1 MILLLSI
8 VLFVAAGLLLILGT
22 GKGTLEH
29 RVLYLLLGFV
39 MLIAATGNAV
49 IYAGLSSYQVQQAAI
64 VSNTLYANLNYTSI
78 GLYATGNGITAYLGN
93 ASTQHLAAAGSSL
106 YLQIPHNVYY
116 KLNFTTAN
124 IIEIVSK

>member
-8 VLFVAAGLLLILGT
+8 VLFVAAGLLLILGAGT
-22 GKGTLEH
+22 TTLEH
-29 RVLYLLLGFV
+29 RILYLLLGFV

-49 IYAGLSSYQVQQAAI
+49 IYAGLSSYQVQQPAI

-93 ASTQHLAAAGSSL
+93 ASTQHLVAVSSSI
-106 YLQIPHNVYY
+106 YLQIPHNAYY